1 MNRSLSC
8 FAVAAIAAAE
18 LAVVVAQTPSAFATA
33 VVAFDTRGGAGGGIF
48 SPSLALGPPQGGGLG
63 VGSLHVHSLGVG
75 GFLTLGFDAPITDG
89 PGVDFLVA
97 ENPFLAGGTAVFAE
111 AVFVE
116 VSSDGVHFARFP
128 SRYVGPPTSA
138 GTLGVRPHASFV
150 NLAGQNPV
158 LPTSDPRDPVLAG
171 GDAFDLD
178 ELTTA
183 PEVLAGLVDLRAIA
197 LVRLVDVRSGVDVD
211 SRGTPIRDAES
222 GSADI
227 DGVTVLHFAGQFDPQ
242 APQVTVQM
250 RPDGTFD
257 LEIHD
262 ADGLGDI
269 DWASLH
275 LAVFGQ
281 PIDPT
286 PLLSAMI
293 WSVPSPDRVVF
304 AWPLPLPPELRL
316 QIALS
321 VRDRAGRLGAD
332 VGTRGM

>member
-1 MNRSLSC
+1 MIRSFSC
-8 FAVAAIAAAE
+8 LAVAALSASNFAA
-18 LAVVVAQTPSAFATA
+18 VVAQTPSAFATA

-48 SPSLALGPPQGGGLG
+48 SPTLALGAPQGGGLG
-63 VGSLHVHSLGVG
+63 VGSTHVHTLGIG
-75 GFLTLGFDAPITDG
+75 GFLTLGFDSPITDG

-138 GTLGVRPHASFV
+138 GPLGVRPHASFV

-158 LPTSDPRDPVLAG
+158 LPTGDPRDPVLAG

-178 ELTTA
+178 DLASA
-183 PEVLAGLVDLRAIA
+183 PEVLAGLVDLSAIA
-197 LVRLVDVRSGVDVD
+197 QVRLIDVRSGLDVD
-211 SRGTPIRDAES
+211 SNGAPIRDAES

-227 DGVTVLHFAGQFDPQ
+227 DGVTVLHFAGQLDPR
-242 APQVTVQM
+242 APQVAVRL

-257 LEIHD
+257 LELRD
-262 ADGLGDI
+262 VDGLSDI

-286 PLLSAMI
+286 PLLSAMT
-293 WSVPSPDRVVF
+293 WSVPSMDRVVF
-304 AWPLPLPPELRL
+304 SWPWPLPTELRL
-316 QIALS
+316 QITLS
-321 VRDRAGRLGAD
+321 IRDRAGLRGAD
-332 VGTRGM
+332 AATRDR